1 MIKKLRK
8 RFTAVLM
15 GLLAL
20 VMLAVICAIY
30 IFMYRSEVHNAE
42 RIISYAESIRF
53 GERFDKNPPPEDDQS
68 GYDRKREPDIRF
80 ENSNM
85 PVPDFRKMND
95 FSSGWIRVSL
105 DENDDIT
112 DIFYSQQRFFSDEEE
127 SESFDAAVSLAA
139 KKIVARNEADG
150 FVTAEN
156 TSYRYRV
163 SENDSEKIII
173 MLDRTAEMSTMN
185 RLLMILLGI
194 FFLSLIVL
202 FIISVLLSKW
212 AVVPIEDA
220 WNRQK
225 IFFSN
230 ASHELKTPLTV
241 ISANLDVITSNPSET
256 VESQKK
262 WFGFIREEADKMSR
276 LINEMLFLSREEQ
289 NTETVTAEFDLS
301 EAAEG
306 ACLSM
311 DAVAF
316 EHGRTLS
323 QDIEEGIIYKGDRE
337 SICRMLHIL
346 IDNAVAHS
354 SEGSEIRVSLKRSRG
369 KIKLMVSNEGKPIP
383 SEELERIFDRYYR
396 TDASRSRDTG
406 GFGLGLAIAKAIVHK
421 HGGTLTARS
430 DENATIFTAV
440 L

>member
-1 MIKKLRK
+1 
-8 RFTAVLM
+8 M

-42 RIISYAESIRF
+42 RIISYAENIRF
-53 GERFDKNPPPEDDQS
+53 GERLDKNPPPEEDQS

-105 DENDDIT
+105 DENNNIT

-127 SESFDAAVSLAA
+127 SDSFDAAVSLAA
-139 KKIVARNEADG
+139 KKIVARSETDG

-163 SENDSEKIII
+163 SEKDGEKIII

-406 GFGLGLAIAKAIVHK
+406 GFGLGLAIAKAIVQK